1 VLGDRLLSETIRP
14 SEAHTLMLER
24 WVAKEVEGGGSS
36 SRGSLAGRLSP
47 RSLLSLSRGQSKG
60 DYASTPAS
68 GARGATPKRG
78 KRPPMA
84 PGASPAAALVSKA
97 DRFQVVLQRGSGG
110 LGLVCD
116 EDGVVTDLVPG
127 SAADVQAQYDART
140 KRELRVRVGDRVVC
154 VDGVPLDGQG
164 IDSVITPAEQH
175 VLMVERERK
184 DDLVTKPSTN
194 PLTKA
199 LRVMTPRGGGGGGGG
214 DGRSPAGL
222 RGTSAPAA
230 RKPLLREIQVYK
242 ETLSVRLG
250 IRFVRDDEG
259 FDRAFWRGEEAMVQP
274 IVAALDP
281 QGEAAAAGLEV
292 DDMVLSIN
300 GQTGLSNTQAAALL
314 RDLTGTVSMVVRKA
328 SWMGVPE
335 QEAEGGATQMPETPR
350 AAMRR
355 LV

>member
-1 VLGDRLLSETIRP
+1 MLGDRLLSETIRP
-14 SEAHTLMLER
+14 GEAHTLTLER
-24 WVAKEVEGGGSS
+24 WVAKEAEGGGGS

-84 PGASPAAALVSKA
+84 PGGPSPAAALGAKA

-127 SAADVQAQYDART
+127 SAADVQTQYDART

-154 VDGVPLDGQG
+154 VDGAPLDGQG
-164 IDSVITPAEQH
+164 IDAVITPAEQH

-199 LRVMTPRGGGGGGGG
+199 LRVMTPRGGGGVG
-214 DGRSPAGL
+214 DGRSPASL

-230 RKPLLREIQVYK
+230 RQPLLREIQVRK

-259 FDRAFWRGEEAMVQP
+259 FDRAFWRGEEAVVQP

-314 RDLTGTVSMVVRKA
+314 RDLTGTVSIVVRKA

-335 QEAEGGATQMPETPR
+335 QEAEGGAAQMPETPR